1 MKVETSQALD
11 GRTILVTRPAHQ
23 ANVLTQ
29 LIEQA
34 GGRTLLFPA
43 MAIEPPLDPRAA
55 VALLHEIASFDLSIF
70 VSANAVEQAFAL
82 APGLARGLR
91 TVFAVGAATARALQ
105 SHGIADVIVPED
117 AADSEALLRLPQLEN
132 VRDQRVLIVRGEGS
146 RELLADTLEQR
157 GALVRRAE
165 CYRRARPNS
174 DPSALLAQWQAGR
187 IDAVIAM
194 STDTLT
200 NLWDLLGESGRA
212 LLIGTPLFVPHAR
225 IAEAAAHLGLVDVA
239 ITDAGDEGV
248 VRGLSAWFALR

>member
-1 MKVETSQALD
+1 MGNNSPLPLR

-34 GGRTLLFPA
+34 GGQSLLFPA
-43 MAIEPPLDPRAA
+43 IAIEPPSDPQGAA
-55 VALLHEIASFDLSIF
+55 ALLHEIASFDFSIF
-70 VSANAVEQAFAL
+70 VRANAVDQAFVL

-91 TVFAVGAATARALQ
+91 AVFAVGTATARALRG
-105 SHGIADVIVPED
+105 HGIADVIVPED
-117 AADSEALLRLPQLEN
+117 AADSEALLRLPQLQD
-132 VRDQRVLIVRGEGS
+132 VREQRGLIVRGEGG

-165 CYRRARPNS
+165 CYRRARPNGN
-174 DPSALLAQWQAGR
+174 PSELLAQWKDGR

-194 STDTLT
+194 STDTLA
-200 NLWDLLGESGRA
+200 NLWDLLGEEGRA
-212 LLIGTPLFVPHAR
+212 LLLATPLFVPHAR
-225 IAEAAAHLGLVDVA
+225 IAEAASRLGMHNVA

>member
-132 VRDQRVLIVRGEGS
+132 VRDQRVLIVRGEGG

-174 DPSALLAQWQAGR
+174 DPSPLLAQWQAGR

-194 STDTLT
+194 STNTLT

-225 IAEAAAHLGLVDVA
+225 IAEAAAHLGLTDVA